1 MAVEL
6 TLPKLGFDMEEGAIA
21 AWLKNEGDPVKKGE
35 VVAEVETDK
44 ATVEMEAPADGVLL
58 KILVPAGQVVPVN
71 TPVALIGEPGEAV
84 ETTAAPTPALTEE
97 DTSAPEPA
105 PASAPAVAPAEE
117 VKATPVAR
125 RLAEEH
131 GVDLSRVQGT
141 GPGGRI
147 TKEDVQAHLEQTD
160 EPPPPDGVKAS
171 PAARRRAR
179 ELGVDIRQVLGSG
192 PEGRIVIR
200 DVEAFAER
208 AAAVAETPAPA
219 PTPAPTAPTAPTA
232 PAVPVQPIG
241 AAEEIPLTR
250 MRQRIAEVMTA
261 SKAPV
266 PHFYVTMSID
276 MDAAMA
282 LRQQIN
288 ATLADEGIKVS
299 VNDMIVKA
307 AALTLC
313 KFPNINASFAGDKI
327 IRHGDVNVGIAVAV
341 ESGLLTVVVRNADQ
355 KSLSQIA
362 AEARAKV
369 QRAREGKVQ
378 PDDIGGSTFTVSNLG
393 MYGVDS
399 FVAVITP
406 PEAAIL
412 AVGGVQKVPVVR
424 NDEIVVG
431 QVLKVT
437 LSADHRVTD
446 GAEAAEFLVEFKRLL
461 ENPMRLML

>member
-1 MAVEL
+1 
-6 TLPKLGFDMEEGAIA
+6 MEEGAIA

-84 ETTAAPTPALTEE
+84 ETAAAPTPAVAEE
-97 DTSAPEPA
+97 TAPTPEPA

-147 TKEDVQAHLEQTD
+147 TKEDVQAHLEQAD

-179 ELGVDIRQVLGSG
+179 ELGVDIRQVPGSG
-192 PEGRIVIR
+192 PDGRIVIR

-208 AAAVAETPAPA
+208 AAAVVETPAPA
-219 PTPAPTAPTAPTA
+219 PTPAPTAPTAPV
-232 PAVPVQPIG
+232 VPVQPIG

-307 AALTLC
+307 AALALR

>member
-71 TPVALIGEPGEAV
+71 TPVALIGELGEAV
-84 ETTAAPTPALTEE
+84 ETAAAPTPAVAEE
-97 DTSAPEPA
+97 TAPTPEPA

-147 TKEDVQAHLEQTD
+147 TKEDVQAHLEQAD

-179 ELGVDIRQVLGSG
+179 ELGVDIRQVPGSG
-192 PEGRIVIR
+192 PDGRIVIR

-208 AAAVAETPAPA
+208 AAAVVETPAPA
-219 PTPAPTAPTAPTA
+219 PTPAPTAPTAPV
-232 PAVPVQPIG
+232 VPVQPIG

-307 AALTLC
+307 AALALR

>member
-84 ETTAAPTPALTEE
+84 ETTAAPTSAVAEE
-97 DTSAPEPA
+97 SAPTPEPA

-147 TKEDVQAHLEQTD
+147 TKEDVQAHLEQAD

-179 ELGVDIRQVLGSG
+179 ELGVDIRQVPGSG

-208 AAAVAETPAPA
+208 AAAVVETPAPA
-219 PTPAPTAPTAPTA
+219 PTPAPTAPTA

-307 AALTLC
+307 AALTLR

>member
-84 ETTAAPTPALTEE
+84 ETAAAPTPAVAEE
-97 DTSAPEPA
+97 TAPTPEPA

-147 TKEDVQAHLEQTD
+147 TKEDVQAHLEQAD

-179 ELGVDIRQVLGSG
+179 ELGVDIRQVPGSG
-192 PEGRIVIR
+192 PDGRIVIR

-208 AAAVAETPAPA
+208 AAAVVETPAPA
-219 PTPAPTAPTAPTA
+219 PTPAPTAPTAPV
-232 PAVPVQPIG
+232 VPVQPIG

-307 AALTLC
+307 AALALR

>member
-71 TPVALIGEPGEAV
+71 TPVALIGEPGEAI
-84 ETTAAPTPALTEE
+84 ETAAAPTPAVAEE
-97 DTSAPEPA
+97 TAPTPEPA

-147 TKEDVQAHLEQTD
+147 TKEDVQAHLEQAD

-179 ELGVDIRQVLGSG
+179 ELGVDIRQVPGSG
-192 PEGRIVIR
+192 PDGRIVIR

-208 AAAVAETPAPA
+208 AAAVVETPAPA
-219 PTPAPTAPTAPTA
+219 PTPAPTAPTAPV
-232 PAVPVQPIG
+232 VPVQPIG

-307 AALTLC
+307 AALALR

>member
-1 MAVEL
+1 MAVEI

-71 TPVALIGEPGEAV
+71 TPVALIGEPGETIESSATPV
-84 ETTAAPTPALTEE
+84 PAASEETP
-97 DTSAPEPA
+97 SVAPEPA
-105 PASAPAVAPAEE
+105 PAATSSAASAEG

-131 GVDLSRVQGT
+131 GVDLSRVQGS

-147 TKEDVQAHLEQTD
+147 TKEDVQAHLAAAD

-179 ELGVDIRQVLGSG
+179 ELGIDIRQVPGSG

-208 AAAVAETPAPA
+208 VAVAEPAPA
-219 PTPAPTAPTAPTA
+219 PAPAPAAPGVPS
-232 PAVPVQPIG
+232 VPVQPIG

-307 AALTLC
+307 AALALR

-327 IRHGDVNVGIAVAV
+327 IRHGDINIGIAVAV

-437 LSADHRVTD
+437 ISADHRVTD